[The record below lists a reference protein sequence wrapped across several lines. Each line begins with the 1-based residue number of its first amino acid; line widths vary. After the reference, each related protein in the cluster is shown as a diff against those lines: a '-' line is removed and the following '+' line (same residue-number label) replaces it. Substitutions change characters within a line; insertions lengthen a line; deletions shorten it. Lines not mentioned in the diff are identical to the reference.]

1 MEARRTF
8 VGARSYKQLWIILA
22 ALLAAAMLAVGASFI
37 ASSGAIC
44 VTKPS
49 VVTHPAPGTVLR
61 QDYDRGSAP
70 AVNNSPKHKQTAF

>member
-37 ASSGAIC
+37 ASSGANGA
-44 VTKPS
+44 VKAP
-49 VVTHPAPGTVLR
+49 VVTHPAPGTVLQ
-61 QDYDRGSAP
+61 QDKDRGSVP
-70 AVNNSPKHKQTAF
+70 TVYSPNKHKQTVF

>member
-37 ASSGAIC
+37 AGSGAIG

-49 VVTHPAPGTVLR
+49 VVTHAAPGTVLR
-61 QDYDRGSAP
+61 QDYDGGSAP
-70 AVNNSPKHKQTAF
+70 AVNNSPKTKQTVF